1 MAEVSVNSSALLSYL
16 LPEQSFVQVLV
27 HGTCTLAVYDAL
39 HSPSL
44 QRSLIEPSGVEFYV
58 QQALCC
64 SLLCAHFQHITSHD
78 YSGML
83 PQSYEQF
90 HTTGVDGAEFSI
102 IAFFQHFIV

>member
-1 MAEVSVNSSALLSYL
+1 MAEVSVDSSALSSYL

-27 HGTCTLAVYDAL
+27 HCTCALAAYDAL

-44 QRSLIEPSGVEFYV
+44 RRSLIEPLGVEFYV

-64 SLLCAHFQHITSHD
+64 SLLCVHFQHVTSHD

-83 PQSYEQF
+83 LQSYKQF
-90 HTTGVDGAEFSI
+90 HTTGR
-102 IAFFQHFIV
+102 

>member
-1 MAEVSVNSSALLSYL
+1 MQCSCYYLPFRAVTAEVSVNSSALLSYL

-27 HGTCTLAVYDAL
+27 HGTCALAVYGAL

-44 QRSLIEPSGVEFYV
+44 RQSSIELLGVEFYV

-64 SLLCAHFQHITSHD
+64 SLLCAHFWHVTSSD

-83 PQSYEQF
+83 LQSYEQF
-90 HTTGVDGAEFSI
+90 HTTGR
-102 IAFFQHFIV
+102 